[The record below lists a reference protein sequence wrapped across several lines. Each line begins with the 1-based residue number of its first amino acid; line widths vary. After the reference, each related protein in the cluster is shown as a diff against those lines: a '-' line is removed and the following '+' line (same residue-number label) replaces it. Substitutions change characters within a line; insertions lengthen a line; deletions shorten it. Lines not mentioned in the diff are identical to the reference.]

1 MLSKFVLSLTIACLA
16 TSTAYASTGCDETF
30 TQSFHECVRIVD
42 SLRPDKAGQARVFA
56 SSGAEFTAGQA
67 QWMKGRLH
75 LIEKACVRGDQA
87 EAARLLTEV
96 QELIKAHSRAT

>member
-1 MLSKFVLSLTIACLA
+1 MSYRIVLPLVIACLA
-16 TSTAYASTGCDETF
+16 TSAVYAGTGCDETL

-42 SLRPDKAGQARVFA
+42 SLRPDKGGQARVFA
-56 SSGAEFTAGQA
+56 SNGTEFTAGQA
-67 QWMKGRLH
+67 QWMKGQLN
-75 LIEKACVRGDQA
+75 LVDKACARGDQA